1 MADDSMTPDDKN
13 IADQPTE
20 NGSLGSTYQAS
31 EKQPAM
37 VESNAS
43 DLASKVGEIEQEF
56 AHVAAALQEET
67 KTIASNALN
76 LAKHP
81 ARYAELGAGL
91 AEGMAGE
98 SLGEMLG
105 AGLGTMFG
113 PEGTV
118 IGAEVGGLV
127 GEVFGARQGGKIAKE
142 LVHQPETTHPIK
154 EDMEKEGSAKVGGH
168 AGKIIGGMIGDALFD
183 DAGGEIGEA
192 VGDKIGYLAG
202 NIAFENVE
210 KMHIKHNEEV
220 GMKNTIKTIVNYV
233 LIGVIGFL
241 PIALIFQII
250 VYVERFLKD
259 FVLLVHG
266 KYENPLVT
274 MALFAA
280 AIALLYYFGRL
291 LKHDRAH
298 LLYYLETFIQRI
310 PIIGSIYRVT
320 RKLLRLFLTT
330 EESQVRE
337 VVYVEYPKDG
347 MWVPAY
353 VTNRID
359 DCYILYVPTS
369 PNPTSGFTVMV
380 HKSKIIKS
388 NMNIEEVSSFVIS
401 VGVDYAKPEDVRTL
415 YE

>member
-1 MADDSMTPDDKN
+1 MTQDDKN
-13 IADQPTE
+13 IAEQPTE
-20 NGSLGSTYQAS
+20 NSSLGSADQAGV
-31 EKQPAM
+31 KQPAS
-37 VESNAS
+37 VKSHAS
-43 DLASKVGEIEQEF
+43 DLASEIEKEL
-56 AHVAAALQEET
+56 AHVSATLQEET
-67 KTIASNALN
+67 KTIAANALE
-76 LAKHP
+76 LTKHP
-81 ARYAELGAGL
+81 RRSAELGASL

-98 SLGEMLG
+98 SLGEIVE
-105 AGLGTMFG
+105 ASLGTIFG

-118 IGAEVGGLV
+118 IGAEVVGMA

-142 LVHQPETTHPIK
+142 LLHQPETEHPLK
-154 EDMEKEGSAKVGGH
+154 EDLQKEGGD
-168 AGKIIGGMIGDALFD
+168 AGKIIGGMIGDVLFD

-192 VGDKIGYLAG
+192 VGDKIGNLAG
-202 NIAFENVE
+202 NLAFERIE

-220 GMKNTIKTIVNYV
+220 GMKNTIETIINYV

-250 VYVERFLKD
+250 IYVERFLKD

-266 KYENPLVT
+266 KYENSLVT
-274 MALFAA
+274 MVLFAA

-291 LKHDRAH
+291 LKHDKAY
-298 LLYYLETFIQRI
+298 LLYYLEAFIQRI
-310 PIIGSIYRVT
+310 PVIGSIYRVT

-359 DCYILYVPTS
+359 DFYILYVPTS

-380 HKSKIIKS
+380 HKSKVIKS

-415 YE
+415 YK